1 MRDKCVWLPNEYEDK
16 QEEDR
21 ENSMMVWSQPST
33 SKLIRGVEQAG
44 EEGKM
49 KACDSQPS
57 ILTATQKGGLMR
69 LTPLASSMSTEK
81 REMNACDSLGFKHT
95 DGDQRSGAR
104 NRRRYRR
111 RNSEFV

>member
-33 SKLIRGVEQAG
+33 SKLIRGAEQAG

-69 LTPLASSMSTEK
+69 LTPLDMTTSTVTAEGRDK
-81 REMNACDSLGFKHT
+81 C
-95 DGDQRSGAR
+95 
-104 NRRRYRR
+104 
-111 RNSEFV
+111 V